1 MGNNEVSLTNE
12 EMSAMLVS
20 QMLMK
25 SQSGASEETS
35 AEQERQAEIDD
46 MMAALDGL
54 TIEDLA
60 EKKKTKKGGRRKKK
74 VETPKASIYITEKP
88 EFASLNRDVR
98 MNVTFKQH
106 DIPYKEQLWGI
117 DSRMVPYLLE
127 VVKMPKMA
135 KDISDIMNNN
145 SASERA
151 LAAEGDVRYIKVVTY
166 EVVPYR
172 ARELAFVRV
181 ASNPQG
187 KLTTKT
193 YVNKNVLKENNVDV
207 DLFEKR
213 LEKAVKQLQN

>member
-1 MGNNEVSLTNE
+1 MGNNEVNLTNE

-25 SQSGASEETS
+25 SKEDEKEAG
-35 AEQERQAEIDD
+35 EQERQAEIDN
-46 MMAALDGL
+46 MMEALACITLED
-54 TIEDLA
+54 IE
-60 EKKKTKKGGRRKKK
+60 EKKPAKRGGRRKKK
-74 VETPKASIYITEKP
+74 AEIPKASIYITEKP
-88 EFASLNRDVR
+88 EFASLNRDVK

-117 DSRMVPYLLE
+117 DSRMVPYMLE
-127 VVKMPKMA
+127 VVKMPKVA

-145 SASERA
+145 SVSERA

-172 ARELAFVRV
+172 ARELAFIRV

-187 KLTTKT
+187 KLSTKT
-193 YVNKNVLKENNVDV
+193 YVLKDALKENNVDI

>member
-1 MGNNEVSLTNE
+1 MGNEVNLTNE

-74 VETPKASIYITEKP
+74 AETPKASIYIPEMP
-88 EFASLNRDVR
+88 EFASLNRDVK

-117 DSRMVPYLLE
+117 DSRSVPYLLE
-127 VVKMPKMA
+127 IVKMPKVA

-151 LAAEGDVRYIKVVTY
+151 LAAEGNVRYIKVVTY

-213 LEKAVKQLQN
+213 LKKAVKQLQN

>member
-1 MGNNEVSLTNE
+1 MGNNEVNLTNE

-20 QMLMK
+20 QLLMK
-25 SQSGASEETS
+25 SKEDEKEAE
-35 AEQERQAEIDD
+35 EQERQAEIDN
-46 MMAALDGL
+46 MMDALAGL
-54 TIEDLA
+54 NLEDIE
-60 EKKKTKKGGRRKKK
+60 EKKPAKRGGRRKKK
-74 VETPKASIYITEKP
+74 AETPKASIYIPEMP
-88 EFASLNRDVR
+88 EFASLNRDVK

-117 DSRMVPYLLE
+117 DSRMVPYMLE
-127 VVKMPKMA
+127 VVKMPKVA

-145 SASERA
+145 SVSERA

-172 ARELAFVRV
+172 ARELAFIRV

-187 KLTTKT
+187 KLSTKT
-193 YVNKNVLKENNVDV
+193 YVLKDVLKENNVDI

>member
-1 MGNNEVSLTNE
+1 MGNEVNLTNE

-74 VETPKASIYITEKP
+74 AETPKASIYIPEMP
-88 EFASLNRDVR
+88 EFASLNRDVK

-117 DSRMVPYLLE
+117 DSRMVPYMLE
-127 VVKMPKMA
+127 VVKMPKVA

-151 LAAEGDVRYIKVVTY
+151 LAAEGNVRYIKVVTY

-213 LEKAVKQLQN
+213 LKKAVKQLQN

>member
-1 MGNNEVSLTNE
+1 MGNEVNLTNE

-74 VETPKASIYITEKP
+74 AETPKASIYIPEMP
-88 EFASLNRDVR
+88 EFASLNRDVK
-98 MNVTFKQH
+98 MNVTFKQY

-117 DSRMVPYLLE
+117 DSRMVTYMLE
-127 VVKMPKMA
+127 VVKMPKVA
-135 KDISDIMNNN
+135 KDISDIMNHN
-145 SASERA
+145 SAYERA
-151 LAAEGDVRYIKVVTY
+151 LAAEGAVRYIKVVTY

-213 LEKAVKQLQN
+213 LKKAVKQLQN

>member
-25 SQSGASEETS
+25 SKEDEKEAE
-35 AEQERQAEIDD
+35 EQERQAEINN
-46 MMAALDGL
+46 MMDALAGL
-54 TIEDLA
+54 TLEDIE
-60 EKKKTKKGGRRKKK
+60 EKKPAKRGGRRKKK
-74 VETPKASIYITEKP
+74 AETPKTSIYITEKP
-88 EFASLNRDVR
+88 EFASLNRDVK

-127 VVKMPKMA
+127 VVKMPKVA

-151 LAAEGDVRYIKVVTY
+151 LATEGDVRYIKVVTY

-187 KLTTKT
+187 RLSTKT
-193 YVNKNVLKENNVDV
+193 YVNKDVLKENNVDV

>member
-1 MGNNEVSLTNE
+1 MGNNEVNLTNE

-20 QMLMK
+20 QLLMK
-25 SQSGASEETS
+25 SKEDKKEVE
-35 AEQERQAEIDD
+35 EQERQAEIDN
-46 MMAALDGL
+46 MMDALAGL
-54 TIEDLA
+54 TLEDIE
-60 EKKKTKKGGRRKKK
+60 EKKPAKRGGRRKKK
-74 VETPKASIYITEKP
+74 AETPKASIYIPEMP
-88 EFASLNRDVR
+88 EFASLNRDVK

-117 DSRMVPYLLE
+117 DSRMVPYMLE
-127 VVKMPKMA
+127 VVKMPKVA
-135 KDISDIMNNN
+135 KDISDIMNHN
-145 SASERA
+145 SAYERA
-151 LAAEGDVRYIKVVTY
+151 LAADGAVRYIKVVTY

-187 KLTTKT
+187 KLSTKT
-193 YVNKNVLKENNVDV
+193 YILKDTLKENNVDI

>member
-1 MGNNEVSLTNE
+1 MGNNEVNLTNE

-25 SQSGASEETS
+25 SKEDEKEAE
-35 AEQERQAEIDD
+35 EQERQAEIDN
-46 MMAALDGL
+46 MMEALACITLED
-54 TIEDLA
+54 IE
-60 EKKKTKKGGRRKKK
+60 EKKPAKRGGRRKKK
-74 VETPKASIYITEKP
+74 AETPKASIYITEKP
-88 EFASLNRDVR
+88 EFASLNRDVK

-117 DSRMVPYLLE
+117 DSRMVPYMLE
-127 VVKMPKMA
+127 VVKMPKVA

-145 SASERA
+145 SVSERA

-172 ARELAFVRV
+172 ARELAFIRV

-187 KLTTKT
+187 KLSTKT
-193 YVNKNVLKENNVDV
+193 YVLKDALKENNVDI

>member
-1 MGNNEVSLTNE
+1 MGNNEVNLTNE

-25 SQSGASEETS
+25 SKEDEKEAG
-35 AEQERQAEIDD
+35 EQERQAEIDN
-46 MMAALDGL
+46 MMEALACITLED
-54 TIEDLA
+54 IE
-60 EKKKTKKGGRRKKK
+60 EKKPAKRGGRRKKK
-74 VETPKASIYITEKP
+74 AETPKASIYITEKP
-88 EFASLNRDVR
+88 EFASLNRDVK

-117 DSRMVPYLLE
+117 DSRMVPYMLE
-127 VVKMPKMA
+127 VVKMPKVA

-145 SASERA
+145 SVSERA

-172 ARELAFVRV
+172 ARELAFIRV

-187 KLTTKT
+187 KLSTKT
-193 YVNKNVLKENNVDV
+193 YVLKDALKENNVDI

>member
-1 MGNNEVSLTNE
+1 MGNEVNLTNE

-54 TIEDLA
+54 TIEDLT

-74 VETPKASIYITEKP
+74 AETPKASIYITEKP
-88 EFASLNRDVR
+88 EFASLNRDVK

-117 DSRMVPYLLE
+117 DSRSVPYLLE
-127 VVKMPKMA
+127 IVKMPKVA
-135 KDISDIMNNN
+135 KDISDVMNNH

-151 LAAEGDVRYIKVVTY
+151 LAAEGNVRYIKVVTY

-193 YVNKNVLKENNVDV
+193 YVDKDVLKENNVDV

>member
-1 MGNNEVSLTNE
+1 MGNEVNLTNE

-54 TIEDLA
+54 TIEDLT

-74 VETPKASIYITEKP
+74 AETPKASIYITEKP
-88 EFASLNRDVR
+88 EFASLNRDVKI
-98 MNVTFKQH
+98 NVTFKQH

-117 DSRMVPYLLE
+117 DSRSVPYLLE
-127 VVKMPKMA
+127 IVKMPKVA
-135 KDISDIMNNN
+135 KDISDVMNNN

-151 LAAEGDVRYIKVVTY
+151 LAAEGNVRYIKVVTY

-193 YVNKNVLKENNVDV
+193 YVDKDVLKENNVDI

>member
-1 MGNNEVSLTNE
+1 MGNEVNLTNE

-74 VETPKASIYITEKP
+74 AETPKASIYITEKP
-88 EFASLNRDVR
+88 EFASLNRDVK

-117 DSRMVPYLLE
+117 DSRSVPYLLE
-127 VVKMPKMA
+127 IVKMPKVA

-151 LAAEGDVRYIKVVTY
+151 LAAKGNVRYIKVVTY

>member
-1 MGNNEVSLTNE
+1 MGNNEVNLTNE

-25 SQSGASEETS
+25 SKEDEKEAG
-35 AEQERQAEIDD
+35 EQERQAEINN
-46 MMAALDGL
+46 MMEALACITLED
-54 TIEDLA
+54 IE
-60 EKKKTKKGGRRKKK
+60 EKKPAKRGGRRKKK
-74 VETPKASIYITEKP
+74 AETPKASIYITEKP
-88 EFASLNRDVR
+88 EFASLNRDVK

-117 DSRMVPYLLE
+117 DSRMVPYMLE
-127 VVKMPKMA
+127 VVKMPKVA

-145 SASERA
+145 SVSERA

-172 ARELAFVRV
+172 ARELAFIRV

-187 KLTTKT
+187 KLSTKT
-193 YVNKNVLKENNVDV
+193 YVLKDALKENNVDI

>member
-1 MGNNEVSLTNE
+1 MGNEVNLTNE

-74 VETPKASIYITEKP
+74 AETPNASIYITEKP

-127 VVKMPKMA
+127 VVKMPKVA

-213 LEKAVKQLQN
+213 LQKAVKQLQN

>member
-1 MGNNEVSLTNE
+1 MGNKVNLTNE

-74 VETPKASIYITEKP
+74 AETPKASIYITEKP
-88 EFASLNRDVR
+88 EFASLNRDVK

-106 DIPYKEQLWGI
+106 DILYKEQLWGI
-117 DSRMVPYLLE
+117 DSRSVPYMLE
-127 VVKMPKMA
+127 IVKMPKVA

-187 KLTTKT
+187 KLSTKT

-213 LEKAVKQLQN
+213 LKKAVKQLQN